1 MTEAVNIE
9 RILVE
14 YFHNVKAVLRRLG
27 NAGSQ
32 YVGSREKELLNALTE
47 AKRNVYEALMDDFDT
62 PAATNFLVTL
72 IRDSN
77 RYIESSSSNP
87 PSSVVLSS
95 VARYVTSVL
104 KTFGLVPS
112 AVDIGFPVGADGLSE
127 GSESGAGVDKESTL
141 TPYLDVLTKFRSR
154 CAWRLFRGA
163 PRMCLWR
170 PMSSEI
176 VCCQNWECEW
186 KTKVAAK
193 M

>member
-1 MTEAVNIE
+1 MSKSLKNFITIRQALEKHSARQIRLCFLLHKYNAPMDYGDNTMTEAVNIE

-77 RYIESSSSNP
+77 RYIESSSSNLP
-87 PSSVVLSS
+87 LVL
-95 VARYVTSVL
+95 
-104 KTFGLVPS
+104 
-112 AVDIGFPVGADGLSE
+112 
-127 GSESGAGVDKESTL
+127 
-141 TPYLDVLTKFRSR
+141 
-154 CAWRLFRGA
+154 C
-163 PRMCLWR
+163 
-170 PMSSEI
+170 
-176 VCCQNWECEW
+176 
-186 KTKVAAK
+186 
-193 M
+193 